1 MVVLV
6 VVFFA
11 IVVILLVLFP
21 PSIHFCAS
29 VGGSFVGLVP
39 FGFPFYVGLGAL
51 LLVLFPLVFLFVQVL
66 KLASDMGHMS
76 SCATFTITPPL
87 DDQDFGPRIVCSPS
101 WSFVVI
107 VIVDV
112 VFLIIATT
120 PLSCCPLVFTFMQVL
135 KLFHWSCS
143 PLFSFLCRY

>member
-21 PSIHFCAS
+21 PSIHFCAN
-29 VGGSFVGLVP
+29 VEGSFVSLVP

-51 LLVLFPLVFLFVQVL
+51 LLVLFPLVFPYVQVL
-66 KLASDMGHMS
+66 KLASDMGHTS
-76 SCATFTITPPL
+76 SCATFTITPPS
-87 DDQDFGPRIVCSPS
+87 DEQDFGPPIVCSPS
-101 WSFVVI
+101 WLFVVV

-120 PLSCCPLVFTFMQVL
+120 PLSCCPLGFTFMQVL

-143 PLFSFLCRY
+143 LISLFV